1 MPVFFQLPQLAVLF
15 VLLLPLLL
23 GYAIVQRRRRKF
35 ALRYASVDL
44 VRSFKRGRGWR
55 RHIPAFLFLASLAVL
70 LAGLMKPAV
79 LVREPS
85 DEAIVIVTMDVSASM
100 WATDMY
106 PSRMEA
112 SKVAAQLFVQELP
125 EKMRVGVVSFSET
138 SYLNQTPTN
147 NRDKVQAAIQKL
159 EPRSGTAIGNGL
171 LTALDAVYGAMGAE
185 LPQVEKG
192 YFAPAVIVLLTDG
205 ENTDGIEPLD
215 VVGQAVHHGIRV
227 YTIGIGSPES
237 STIKRGASTIQ
248 ARLDED
254 VLKQIAQLTQAQY
267 YNAATE
273 KDLRAVYQTLTTQLI
288 TRIQPHD
295 ISFLFIATAFF
306 LGVLA
311 LAFSVIWSNRLP

>member
-1 MPVFFQLPQLAVLF
+1 MPIFFQLPQLAVLF
-15 VLLLPLLL
+15 VLLLPLFA
-23 GYAIVQRRRRKF
+23 GYVFAQRRRRKF

-44 VRSFKRGRGWR
+44 VRSTHRGRGWR

-70 LAGLMKPAV
+70 ILGLMKPAV

-85 DEAIVIVTMDVSASM
+85 DEAIVLVTMDVSASM

-112 SKVAAQLFVQELP
+112 SKDAAHLFVQELP

-138 SYLNQTPTN
+138 SYLNQVPTT
-147 NRDKVQAAIQKL
+147 NRDKVFAAIKKL

-171 LTALDAVYGAMGAE
+171 LTSLDAVYGAMGSE
-185 LPQVEKG
+185 LPRIEKG

-205 ENTDGIEPLD
+205 ENTDGIDPME
-215 VVGQAVHHGIRV
+215 VVGQAIDHGIRV

-237 STIKRGASTIQ
+237 ATIKRGAAPIQ

-254 VLKQIAQLTQAQY
+254 TLKQIAQMTQAKY
-267 YNAATE
+267 YNASTE
-273 KDLRAVYQTLTTQLI
+273 KDLRAVYQNLTTQLV

-295 ISFLFIATAFF
+295 ISFIFIGFAFF

-311 LAFSVIWSNRLP
+311 LALSVIWSNRLP

>member
-15 VLLLPLLL
+15 LLLLPLGA
-23 GYAIVQRRRRKF
+23 GYVIAQRRRRKF

-44 VRSFKRGRGWR
+44 VRSAQRGRGWR
-55 RHIPAFLFLASLAVL
+55 RHIPALLFLASVAVL
-70 LAGLMKPAV
+70 IAGLMKPAV

-112 SKVAAQLFVQELP
+112 SKAAAQLFVQELP

-147 NRDKVQAAIQKL
+147 NRDKVQAAIKKL

-171 LTALDAVYGAMGAE
+171 LTSLDAVYGAMGSD
-185 LPQVEKG
+185 LPHVEKG

-205 ENTDGIEPLD
+205 ENTDGIEPMD
-215 VVGQAVHHGIRV
+215 VVGQAVYHGIRV

-237 STIKRGASTIQ
+237 STLKRGAATIQ

-254 VLKQIAQLTQAQY
+254 VLKQIAQMTQAEY

-273 KDLRAVYQTLTTQLI
+273 KDLRAVYQTLTTHLV

-295 ISFLFIATAFF
+295 ISFVFIAAAFF

>member
-15 VLLLPLLL
+15 LLLLPLGA
-23 GYAIVQRRRRKF
+23 GYVIAQRRRRKF

-44 VRSFKRGRGWR
+44 VRSLQRGRGGR
-55 RHIPAFLFLASLAVL
+55 RHIPALLFLASVAVL
-70 LAGLMKPAV
+70 IAGLMKPAV

-112 SKVAAQLFVQELP
+112 SKAAAQLFVQELP

-147 NRDKVQAAIQKL
+147 NRDKVQTAIKKL

-171 LTALDAVYGAMGAE
+171 LTSLDAVYGAMGSE
-185 LPQVEKG
+185 LPDVEKG

-205 ENTDGIEPLD
+205 ENTDGIEPMD
-215 VVGQAVHHGIRV
+215 VVGQAVQHGIRV

-237 STIKRGASTIQ
+237 STLKRGAATIQ

-254 VLKQIAQLTQAQY
+254 VLKQIAQMTQAEY

-273 KDLRAVYQTLTTQLI
+273 KDLRAVYQTLTTHLV
-288 TRIQPHD
+288 TRIQPLD
-295 ISFLFIATAFF
+295 ISFVFIAAAFF